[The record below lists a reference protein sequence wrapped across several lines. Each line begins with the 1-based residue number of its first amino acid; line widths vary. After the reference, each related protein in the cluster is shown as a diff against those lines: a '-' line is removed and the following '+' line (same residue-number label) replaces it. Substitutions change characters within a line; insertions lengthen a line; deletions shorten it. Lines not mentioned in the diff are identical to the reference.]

1 MFFSRHIKQTRNS
14 AFSDAQIAEAMD
26 RSQAIIHFSPEGN
39 ILYANDNFCK
49 ALGYSLSELMGQHH
63 SLFCDPNYT
72 ASEEYQDFWDSLRS
86 GTFQSGSYRRLKRS
100 GEDIYIQAT
109 YNPVRDDAGHVV
121 GVVKYAVDISIPT
134 EKTKE
139 AIALTQAS
147 ISFTP
152 DGYITDANSTF
163 LDVFGYRLDEII
175 GQHHRMFCTADYVQ
189 SHFYDQFWRNLQ
201 AGKSTFGDFHRINK
215 LGKSVYISASY
226 NPDYDLAGNVIGVT
240 KRATD
245 ITASKEV
252 QQNVIATIDS
262 TATAIV
268 QMNQSIDDI
277 VRLMRQ
283 NTQAAEYSS
292 DSVRKTEMIVGN
304 LVNASEKMTTT
315 VEQIYSIAD
324 QINLL
329 ALNAAVEAARAGE
342 AGKGFAVVAGEIKNL
357 ANSASVFTQSIASEI
372 DSVQQLTGDISTNT
386 KDILESVLVLKDNAS
401 SVASAT
407 EEQSSAIQGISAEM
421 NVLSST
427 MKQET

>member
-1 MFFSRHIKQTRNS
+1 M
-14 AFSDAQIAEAMD
+14 
-26 RSQAIIHFSPEGN
+26 
-39 ILYANDNFCK
+39 
-49 ALGYSLSELMGQHH
+49 
-63 SLFCDPNYT
+63 
-72 ASEEYQDFWDSLRS
+72 
-86 GTFQSGSYRRLKRS
+86 
-100 GEDIYIQAT
+100 
-109 YNPVRDDAGHVV
+109 
-121 GVVKYAVDISIPT
+121 
-134 EKTKE
+134 
-139 AIALTQAS
+139 
-147 ISFTP
+147 
-152 DGYITDANSTF
+152 
-163 LDVFGYRLDEII
+163 
-175 GQHHRMFCTADYVQ
+175 
-189 SHFYDQFWRNLQ
+189 
-201 AGKSTFGDFHRINK
+201 
-215 LGKSVYISASY
+215 
-226 NPDYDLAGNVIGVT
+226 
-240 KRATD
+240 
-245 ITASKEV
+245 

-421 NVLSST
+421 NVLSRT